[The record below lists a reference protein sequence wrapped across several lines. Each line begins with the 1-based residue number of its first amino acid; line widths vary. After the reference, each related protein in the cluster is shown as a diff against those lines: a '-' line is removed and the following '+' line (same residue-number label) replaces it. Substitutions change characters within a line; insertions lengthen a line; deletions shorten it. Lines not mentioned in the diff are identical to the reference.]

1 MHSALLVDEVL
12 RQILDLCPRTCLPAV
27 ARTCR
32 SWTDPALDNIWSHI
46 GSLVPLLCLIPGLT
60 CVDGVYDV
68 VGCEGSLDLGVF
80 NSYARRIKHITQ
92 RHNTRIHPE
101 LLSLLCAHETPLT
114 RLTTT
119 RLSSIEHDCVPATLS
134 LSPRL
139 QQLDLDLGFR
149 RKGPDGGND
158 YIETLLRVATG
169 IERLRLRGLADQ
181 RLNSGI
187 SRMSNLRS
195 LSLHTGAFL
204 TAETL
209 ACISVFPHLSEL
221 EIEAGHIDPDAL
233 LEAWSAAAAEPRF
246 PTLKKLHICAQAPLL
261 GLVLR
266 NLPPASLHA
275 LRIEATTDPAGA
287 APIRWGDLFDLLTS
301 HTYTLHDLTIEQHLE
316 DIELDLDNT
325 TPIPAPSTPV
335 DTQHDRLTFDTLRRL
350 APLHHL
356 RRLTIDTTRLP
367 NLSDAEMEALAGWWP
382 ALVHLDLGALH
393 SSECVLQAPQ
403 SQPQAPSP
411 SSTATTSTPRA
422 TLACLRAFAAMPELQ
437 DAHPAARSQLRP
449 SAGSRTHPEPT
460 HEPPRARDLL
470 LPHPAHAC
478 CRRALPAQ
486 CLPPAGR
493 GGRDGRARG
502 AVGGGAEADARACRW
517 GL

>member
-1 MHSALLVDEVL
+1 
-12 RQILDLCPRTCLPAV
+12 
-27 ARTCR
+27 
-32 SWTDPALDNIWSHI
+32 
-46 GSLVPLLCLIPGLT
+46 
-60 CVDGVYDV
+60 
-68 VGCEGSLDLGVF
+68 
-80 NSYARRIKHITQ
+80 
-92 RHNTRIHPE
+92 
-101 LLSLLCAHETPLT
+101 
-114 RLTTT
+114 
-119 RLSSIEHDCVPATLS
+119 
-134 LSPRL
+134 
-139 QQLDLDLGFR
+139 LDLGFR
-149 RKGPDGGND
+149 RKGPDGCND

-181 RLNSGI
+181 RLNGGI

-221 EIEAGHIDPDAL
+221 EIEAGHIDPDTL

-266 NLPPASLHA
+266 NVPTASLHA
-275 LRIEATTDPAGA
+275 LHIEATTDPAGA
-287 APIRWGDLFDLLTS
+287 APVRWGDLFDLLTS

-325 TPIPAPSTPV
+325 TPIPAPSTLV
-335 DTQHDRLTFDTLRRL
+335 DTQHDRLTFDILRRL

-403 SQPQAPSP
+403 PQPQAPSP
-411 SSTATTSTPRA
+411 SSTTTTSTPHA

-437 DAHPAARSQLRP
+437 TLILPLDLSSVPAL
-449 SAGSRTHPEPT
+449 TPEPT
-460 HEPPRARDLL
+460 PSPRTSPL
-470 LPHPAHAC
+470 
-478 CRRALPAQ
+478 
-486 CLPPAGR
+486 
-493 GGRDGRARG
+493 
-502 AVGGGAEADARACRW
+502 ARATFSSPTPPTPAAVAPYLRSIFPRLGGVDGTDEHEAQW
-517 GL
+517 EEVRRVMRASVVGV